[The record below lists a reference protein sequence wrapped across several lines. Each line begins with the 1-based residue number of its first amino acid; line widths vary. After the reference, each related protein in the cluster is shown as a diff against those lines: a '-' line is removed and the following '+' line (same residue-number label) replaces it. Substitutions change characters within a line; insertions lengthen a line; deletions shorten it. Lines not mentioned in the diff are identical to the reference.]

1 MDIVIHLALP
11 LEVLKQTLVLFALL
25 ASFLAGRFCRFI
37 HF

>member
-1 MDIVIHLALP
+1 MDIMIHLAIPMETLT
-11 LEVLKQTLVLFALL
+11 QTLVLFALL